1 MDHALTLIRAN
12 KDVISRIFVAV
23 IMGYGITMS
32 LSILLSVLLPLNQT
46 DAIAAS
52 SMLSFAVFTGFVMFV
67 FSAKSIKQVFFQSL
81 GVLVVSAALNV
92 LFMAV

>member
-23 IMGYGITMS
+23 LMGYSITMS
-32 LSILLSVLLPLNQT
+32 LSILLSVLLPFNQT
-46 DAIAAS
+46 HAIAAS
-52 SMLSFAVFTGFVMFV
+52 SMLSFAIFTGFVMFV

-92 LFMAV
+92 LFLVV